1 MVSSKITG
9 PRGEN
14 GASPF
19 MYAHPE
25 RDIDSTPHATATPRS
40 PALIA
45 WANWTVALNDEAQN
59 RLIVAPA
66 TLSGKPAASAAH
78 RATSPMPSCA
88 GLTQPAITSSIW
100 SSSTPTRSHA
110 PLIANPSRSS
120 SRICDSEPPYR
131 VNGVRTPPSTNAS
144 VIVDSQRS
152 CRTTDVTHDL
162 DRLVGHEGCSSSTN
176 TTLPS
181 RLVPPWARLTASF
194 HSS

>member
-1 MVSSKITG
+1 M
-9 PRGEN
+9 
-14 GASPF
+14 
-19 MYAHPE
+19 
-25 RDIDSTPHATATPRS
+25 
-40 PALIA
+40 L
-45 WANWTVALNDEAQN
+45 TVALSDDAQK

-110 PLIANPSRSS
+110 PVIANPSRSS

-144 VIVDSQRS
+144 VIVDSQLSR
-152 CRTTDVTHDL
+152 RTTDVAD
-162 DRLVGHEGCSSSTN
+162 DVDCPAQGGQPGIEGVSRRIEPDGVHTGVAPHRQS
-176 TTLPS
+176 LPHHGFG
-181 RLVPPWARLTASF
+181 ADE
-194 HSS
+194 